1 MATDLHGLSD
11 DLMAPEVVLDP
22 HGYYRQLQSTDPVH
36 WNDRWGGWIVT
47 RYDDVVRVLRDHDN
61 FSADRMAFLARE
73 LGEDQ
78 MEPIRPIFDVL
89 SRWMVFADRPLH
101 TDLRT
106 LVNRQFTPR
115 AVEGYREAVRGI
127 VDEALDDVVARG
139 RMDVVRDLAYR
150 IPMTVILD
158 LMGVPDLNRE
168 RIKQW
173 SEELGLFFFIRADEP
188 RRRQFATRGVAALAG
203 YFEHV
208 VETKAKEPG
217 EDLITLFLEAEA
229 DGRITRE
236 DVVANCVLLA
246 FGGHETT
253 MNLIANG
260 TLALIRHP
268 DQWRRIAADPA
279 QVRPA
284 IEELLR
290 YDGSVKTTVRWALH
304 DTDVGGETVKAGQ
317 RVLVG
322 LSAANRDPDHFD
334 DPDTVDVTRE
344 RNNHVAFGQGIHVCV
359 GAPLAR
365 LEAQETF
372 AAMCARFDPPTIV
385 DEDLAYWPTVVG
397 RSLKSLEVRL

>member
-1 MATDLHGLSD
+1 MTDVLDGLSD
-11 DLMAPEVVLDP
+11 DLMAPAVVHDP
-22 HGYYRQLQSTDPVH
+22 HSYYARLQATDPVH
-36 WNDRWGGWIVT
+36 WNDRWGGWVVT
-47 RYDDVVRVLRDHDN
+47 RYEDVVAVLRNHDD

-73 LGEDQ
+73 LDEQ
-78 MEPIRPIFDVL
+78 QLEPIRPIFDVL

-115 AVEGYREAVRGI
+115 AVEGYRDAVGDI
-127 VDEALDDVVARG
+127 VDEALDDVEARG
-139 RMDVVRDLAYR
+139 EMDVVRDLAYR

-158 LMGVPDLNRE
+158 LMGVPDLNRQ

-208 VETKAKEPG
+208 VETKAKDPG
-217 EDLITLFLEAEA
+217 DDLISLFLEAEA

-268 DQWRRIAADPA
+268 DQWRRIAEDPA
-279 QVRPA
+279 NVRPA

-290 YDGSVKTTVRWALH
+290 HDGSVKTTVRWALH
-304 DTDVGGETVKAGQ
+304 DTEVGGETIKAGQ
-317 RVLVG
+317 RVLLG
-322 LSAANRDPDHFD
+322 LSAANRDPEVFD
-334 DPDTVDVTRE
+334 DPHGLDVTRE

-372 AAMCARFDPPTIV
+372 ARLCARFDPPQLV
-385 DEDLAYWPTVVG
+385 EEELDYWPTVVG
-397 RSLKSLEVRL
+397 RSLKSLRVKL